1 MWISCGDG
9 VIGSKI
15 FVYKKSGGALRIVE
29 LTAYELYFVQ
39 QNTYKFDLSTQ
50 PVTGSS

>member
-15 FVYKKSGGALRIVE
+15 FVYNQSGGWVRIIE

-39 QNTYKFDLSTQ
+39 QNTYSFD
-50 PVTGSS
+50 